1 MLNAHREE
9 TESHLRKV
17 PPNQNRSLEQLIA
30 NARRQHQRAT
40 AMIVDVQ
47 HVPGHPPASSG
58 AQRPVQHQSVV
69 IQVKPT
75 APAKV
80 HAKVEKLTRS
90 LHARQTNVRVA
101 TLEVAEE
108 REG

>member
-1 MLNAHREE
+1 MHTMKCPKCQLWE
-9 TESHLRKV
+9 V
-17 PPNQNRSLEQLIA
+17 PPDQGRTLEQLIA
-30 NARRQHQRAT
+30 NSRRQLQRAT

-47 HVPGHPPASSG
+47 HVPSHPLTSSG

-80 HAKVEKLTRS
+80 HSKVEKLTRS